1 MRAVVQR
8 VRDAS
13 VTVDGALTGKIS
25 HGLLIYLGVV
35 DSDTADICARMAAK
49 ISKMRLFRDSDDKMN
64 LSVSDVGGEILVV
77 SQFTLYANLHKG
89 NRPSFDTAGKPEH
102 AEKMYELFMQELR
115 NMGFKVEHGMFG
127 AHMHVCYENDGPV
140 TIIAD
145 SDDLFGLK

>member
-49 ISKMRLFRDSDDKMN
+49 ISKMRLFRDADDKMN
-64 LSVSDVGGEILVV
+64 LSVSDVGGEILAV

>member
-49 ISKMRLFRDSDDKMN
+49 ISKMRLFRDADDKMN

-102 AEKMYELFMQELR
+102 AEKMYELFMQIGR
-115 NMGFKVEHGMFG
+115 
-127 AHMHVCYENDGPV
+127 AHV
-140 TIIAD
+140 
-145 SDDLFGLK
+145 

>member
-13 VTVDGALTGKIS
+13 VTVDGALTGKIG

-35 DSDTADICARMAAK
+35 DSDNADICARMAAK

-89 NRPSFDTAGKPEH
+89 NRPSFDGAGRPEH

-115 NMGFKVEHGMFG
+115 NMGFRVEHGMFG
-127 AHMHVCYENDGPV
+127 AHMHVGYENDGPV

>member
-13 VTVDGALTGKIS
+13 VTVDGAMTGKIS

-49 ISKMRLFRDSDDKMN
+49 ISKMRLFRDADDKMN

>member
-13 VTVDGALTGKIS
+13 VTVDGALTGKIG

-35 DSDTADICARMAAK
+35 DSDNADICARMAAK

-89 NRPSFDTAGKPEH
+89 NRPSFDGAGRPEH

-115 NMGFKVEHGMFG
+115 NMGFRVEHGMFG

-140 TIIAD
+140 TIIAE